1 MPQLARKLSVSR
13 LIAAAVVT
21 VFVMGQASAQ
31 ETPETGF
38 ATNTLVPSATPR
50 FAATNTPNANWVN
63 VGEEGAFLRSGPGQR
78 FPVVGFLDAGALVEP
93 VSRDID
99 NGWVLIRTADGFA
112 WISRTLVQWIITPA
126 SLPVLVPGAL
136 TPSPTFTQSRT
147 ATRTSTITHTPTVT
161 ASATR
166 TATATPTRTSTPTLT
181 ASFTMTA
188 TATHTPTLTPSLTPT
203 LRPTQTASH
212 PATQT
217 AAPTDIQAPTSTRTA
232 RPTRT
237 PLPQQATATIAPSA
251 TASETPSHTP
261 VATRTRTQLPLTN
274 TLTPSLMPPTATNT
288 AVPPTETVVLPTE
301 TRVPPTATD
310 VPPTETVLPT
320 QTAPPTQTSPPT
332 LSNNAATATRIV
344 LETAVVNTMLTQTA
358 QALVPIATDVPT
370 DEPSPTNAPS
380 TAPVMPTEAPASPTA
395 SSAPEAAASGT
406 PALIPAQA
414 DGPTEQG
421 GGVPLEAV
429 IAVIALAGVVT
440 YAAFYWRGV
449 TRSERF
455 SQGFVIDQCPAC
467 ETGTLVPETRTGRVL
482 GIPRPTHTIR
492 CTNCRSVLREVGEGE
507 WRYAVDPLV
516 NQPLYQKWNN
526 KVIRNEQ
533 LAKLH
538 AVSALKSHRKDDDA
552 AG

>member
-21 VFVMGQASAQ
+21 VFVMGQAAAQ

-50 FAATNTPNANWVN
+50 FVATNTPDANWVN

-78 FPVVGFLDAGALVEP
+78 YQVVGFLYAGALVEP

-112 WISRTLVQWIITPA
+112 WISRTLVQWVINPA
-126 SLPVLVPGAL
+126 TLPVLVPGAL

-147 ATRTSTITHTPTVT
+147 ATRTSTSTHTPTVT

-166 TATATPTRTSTPTLT
+166 TATATPTRTSIPTLT

-188 TATHTPTLTPSLTPT
+188 TASHTPTLTPSLTPT

-212 PATQT
+212 TATPSDTQT
-217 AAPTDIQAPTSTRTA
+217 PTSTRTA

-237 PLPQQATATIAPSA
+237 PLPPQATATIAPSA
-251 TASETPSHTP
+251 TASETPSRTP

-274 TLTPSLMPPTATNT
+274 TLTPSLIPPTATNT

-301 TRVPPTATD
+301 TLVPPTATD
-310 VPPTETVLPT
+310 IPPTETALPT
-320 QTAPPTQTSPPT
+320 QTVPPSQTPPPT

-358 QALVPIATDVPT
+358 QALGPVATDVPT
-370 DEPSPTNAPS
+370 DEPIPTNAPA
-380 TAPVMPTEAPASPTA
+380 TATLAPTDSPASPTM
-395 SSAPEAAASGT
+395 SAEAEATATQPAALNAVET
-406 PALIPAQA
+406 VPPA
-414 DGPTEQG
+414 EEG
-421 GGVPLEAV
+421 GGVPIEAV

-449 TRSERF
+449 TGSERF
-455 SQGFVIDQCPAC
+455 AQGFVIDQCPAC
-467 ETGTLVPETRTGRVL
+467 ESGTLVPETRTGRVL